1 MAESDEEFFERHIAG
16 LSRRT
21 LIGGAFAGGILAAFG
36 IQTTPAFATTA
47 PTTAAGVVSLARS
60 YVGDTLAGVRNTT
73 SAPWDEYG
81 NYDWCAWFASW
92 CTRGLGFGMLTW
104 AAQMRDLGPE
114 VSTPAIGDMV
124 VFGTS
129 HTGIVSKVVNGV
141 PWLIDGNGA
150 STGSS
155 ITTREVAERPI
166 WGDSHTFTRPA
177 YTDTEFGGNAMA
189 AFLKATDQTDVWY
202 LVEEFGVRKITSHD
216 VALRFGQV
224 YPGGSIKVPT
234 SVVNEMIAHVE
245 ANRASLVADIA
256 AAVNGA

>member
-1 MAESDEEFFERHIAG
+1 VPESDEEFFERHMAG
-16 LSRRT
+16 LSRRA
-21 LIGGAFAGGILAAFG
+21 LLGGAFAGGLLAAFG
-36 IQTTPAFATTA
+36 LQGQAAFAVSA
-47 PTTAAGVVSLARS
+47 PTTAGGVVSLARS
-60 YVGDTLAGVRNTT
+60 YVGDTLATVRDTT
-73 SAPWDEYG
+73 SGAWADYG
-81 NYDWCAWFASW
+81 DNDWCAWFASW

-114 VSTPAIGDMV
+114 VSTPAVGDLV

-129 HTGIVSKVVNGV
+129 HTGIVSKIVNGV
-141 PWLIDGNGA
+141 PWLIDGNGV

-155 ITTREVAERPI
+155 ITTRKVAERPV
-166 WGDSHTFTRPA
+166 WSDSHTFTRPA
-177 YTDTEFGGNAMA
+177 YTDTETGGNAMA

-234 SVVNEMIAHVE
+234 SVVNEMIAHVA